1 MIVLARG
8 SNSRPV
14 NLASSIPQHRKDR
27 DHLATMRTDQS
38 ISSAPAHRPPSP
50 QPRPNPPKNRELTSP
65 RSSTQSPHV
74 IPTPFRVACLT
85 FPGEHCKVL
94 PVSLSPMNLR
104 LFIDFLIFS
113 PNWNDHSGGAPCDWS
128 RLHLVLTQQ
137 AQSLLALAGLGT
149 IAKVSR
155 ASFELNSVTQKLLR

>member
-1 MIVLARG
+1 
-8 SNSRPV
+8 
-14 NLASSIPQHRKDR
+14 
-27 DHLATMRTDQS
+27 
-38 ISSAPAHRPPSP
+38 
-50 QPRPNPPKNRELTSP
+50 
-65 RSSTQSPHV
+65 
-74 IPTPFRVACLT
+74 
-85 FPGEHCKVL
+85 
-94 PVSLSPMNLR
+94 MNLR